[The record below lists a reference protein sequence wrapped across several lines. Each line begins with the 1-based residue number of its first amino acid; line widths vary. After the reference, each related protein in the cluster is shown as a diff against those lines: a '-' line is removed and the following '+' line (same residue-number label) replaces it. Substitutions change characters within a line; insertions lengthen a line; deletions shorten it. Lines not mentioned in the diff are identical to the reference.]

1 MYGGADQGVVTMPKL
16 HITPSGQA
24 CGATVEGVDLAQPL
38 DAPTIEAI
46 REAWLQ
52 HHVLAF
58 PQQQLSDPDL
68 VRITRYFGELG
79 DDPYFVPISDDNPV
93 VALTR
98 RADEQAP
105 VFAESWHS
113 DWSFKTHPPIG
124 PCLYSLVV
132 PPVGGDTSF
141 ANQQLAVARMPAEL
155 RARLDG
161 KIALHSA
168 AAAYG
173 PDGTYGTKDQGSDRT
188 MQILYSEAALETE
201 RHAIINAHP
210 ESGAETLFST
220 VGYICAIEGM
230 EQDQAQQL
238 ILDLYA
244 WQIREEFQYTHKW
257 QPNMFVMWDNRS
269 VLHRAN
275 GGYDGY
281 ARDLHRTTI
290 AGNAQLSL

>member
-79 DDPYFVPISDDNPV
+79 DDPYFVPISDNNPV

-124 PCLYSLVV
+124 TCLYSLVV

>member
-1 MYGGADQGVVTMPKL
+1 MAALIRGSSPCRIAHHTQR
-16 HITPSGQA
+16 SA

-124 PCLYSLVV
+124 TCLYSLVV

-155 RARLDG
+155 RARLTA
-161 KIALHSA
+161 KLPCTPQRPPMAQTAPTAPRIKVRIA
-168 AAAYG
+168 
-173 PDGTYGTKDQGSDRT
+173 P
-188 MQILYSEAALETE
+188 
-201 RHAIINAHP
+201 
-210 ESGAETLFST
+210 
-220 VGYICAIEGM
+220 C
-230 EQDQAQQL
+230 
-238 ILDLYA
+238 
-244 WQIREEFQYTHKW
+244 
-257 QPNMFVMWDNRS
+257 RS
-269 VLHRAN
+269 CTRK
-275 GGYDGY
+275 
-281 ARDLHRTTI
+281 RR
-290 AGNAQLSL
+290 